1 MGKKKRQQTG
11 FEDFYRDIFQDRW
24 PLISDALK
32 NEPAYFPLQLEG
44 PDKRGKTYYLDEASY
59 RTALLLDPRE
69 GEKVLDMCAAPGG
82 KSLVLISSFPGI
94 DLTANER
101 SANRRTR
108 LKRVLEQ
115 HLAPLTME
123 RLKVTGYDARTWF
136 RHEQEAYNR
145 ILLDVPC
152 SSERHVLNSPPH
164 LRQWS
169 PARTKH
175 LSMQAF
181 TMLASALEVVKP
193 GGNILYC
200 TCALSP
206 LENDGVIEKLFKKC
220 TDRFEILPVHL
231 PFGEKTRYGWQV
243 LPDVSDGRGPMYAA
257 MIQRLR

>member
-1 MGKKKRQQTG
+1 MGKKERVRTS
-11 FEDFYRDIFQDRW
+11 FDDFYGDIFQSRW
-24 PLISDALK
+24 SLISKALK

-44 PDKRGKTYYLDEASY
+44 PDRKGRTYYLDEASY
-59 RTALLLDPRE
+59 RTALLLAPCV

-115 HLAPLTME
+115 HLAPPTMA
-123 RLKVTGYDARTWF
+123 RMKVTGYDARTWF
-136 RHEQEAYNR
+136 RHEQGAYDR

-152 SSERHVLNSPPH
+152 SSERHIINSPPH
-164 LRQWS
+164 LTQWS

-175 LSMQAF
+175 LSVQAF

-193 GGNILYC
+193 GGTILYS

-206 LENDGVIEKLFKKC
+206 LENDGVIEKLHKKRSG
-220 TDRFEILPVHL
+220 RFEIMPVHL
-231 PFGEKTRYGWQV
+231 PFGEETRYGWQV
-243 LPDVSDGRGPMYAA
+243 LPDISDSRGPMYAS
-257 MIQRLR
+257 MIHRLS